1 MLDIA
6 FLIPRVIIG
15 LLFMGHGLQKLLG
28 WFGGG
33 GIGGTAGF
41 FEKLGIYPAGPWA
54 VIAGLGELLGGLALA
69 LGFATPI
76 AAALLSVVML
86 TAIAFVHLPN
96 GLWVARGGVEYPL
109 VVIAVS
115 AFFGLAGAGQ
125 YALDAYWHL
134 SWPTPQTYVIGLILA
149 VIIAAALRLI
159 ALWRTGSQRAPA
171 HGTA

>member
-33 GIGGTAGF
+33 GIGGPAGF

-76 AAALLSVVML
+76 AAALLTVVML

-134 SWPTPQTYVIGLILA
+134 SWPTPQAYAIGLILA

-159 ALWRTGSQRAPA
+159 ALWRTGSQHAPA